1 VSNLLFLVAAAG
13 ISVLGSIV
21 LWLRAR
27 KPVTLESSVDSF
39 AREMRALAPDGE
51 QRGGRQQGGG
61 DAARRR
67 APEPRSVR
75 ERRPEEG

>member
-1 VSNLLFLVAAAG
+1 MSNLLFLLAALG

-39 AREMRALAPDGE
+39 AREMRALAPDAE
-51 QRGGRQQGGG
+51 RRADG
-61 DAARRR
+61 DAARRVPGQQAGGR
-67 APEPRSVR
+67 GPVDG
-75 ERRPEEG
+75 EG